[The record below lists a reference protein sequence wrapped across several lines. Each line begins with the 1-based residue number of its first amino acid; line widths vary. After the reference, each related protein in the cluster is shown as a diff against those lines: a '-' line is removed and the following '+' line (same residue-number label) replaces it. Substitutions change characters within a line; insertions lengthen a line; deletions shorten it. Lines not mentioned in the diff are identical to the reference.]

1 MDSQKRNFRG
11 RTTLD
16 IARETERFKGWVA
29 QNDQVAYEINSQRE
43 AHNETEPPASHNQ
56 NKAVAARSYH
66 RLPSGSPVPQ
76 KQLLPLIAHG
86 STCNITE
93 NTPQPKMLIPSCRHF
108 TENVRSA
115 LMFAVSHPPVT
126 ASTLIELDLN
136 WILHNINLR
145 SDINFETDLHFMPV
159 KGKRAEQKRKEAQ
172 EYWLALAA
180 ELQIHLH
187 ARLKCPPSLED
198 EESFTGESFT
208 PRLGQMFTD
217 LRELLETLVPDRDHA
232 SIAENLDVPFVMQ
245 QIENGVLDI
254 SRLAEWLASL
264 LKSHCAPMR
273 DEWADQMT
281 QLIEEGAQISD
292 MVLLVGG
299 IEKLFSVLEA
309 MKLVSLFIAFG
320 VTTIL
325 IKHRTLQ
332 TIKFVPS
339 VFSLWTT
346 RYLFSKDFSQ
356 RELWMVRSIR
366 GRAAI
371 GTTKQ
376 SNGTY
381 LGSFVRTL
389 RRASRPTRA

>member
-1 MDSQKRNFRG
+1 MDSQKRSFRG
-11 RTTLD
+11 RTTFD
-16 IARETERFKGWVA
+16 IVRETERCKGWAA
-29 QNDQVAYEINSQRE
+29 QNGQVAYEINSQRE
-43 AHNETEPPASHNQ
+43 AHNETEPTPSHDQ
-56 NKAVAARSYH
+56 SKTVAARNHH
-66 RLPSGSPVPQ
+66 RLPPGRPIPQ
-76 KQLLPLIAHG
+76 KQLRPFVARG

-93 NTPQPKMLIPSCRHF
+93 NTPQAKMLIPSCRHF

-115 LMFAVSHPPVT
+115 LMFAVPHPPVT

-187 ARLKCPPSLED
+187 ARLGCPPSHEN

-264 LKSHCAPMR
+264 MKSHCAPMR

-281 QLIEEGAQISD
+281 QQIEEGAQISD
-292 MVLLVGG
+292 MVLLVRG
-299 IEKLFSVLEA
+299 IEKLFSILEA
-309 MKLVSLFIAFG
+309 MKLVSLFTAFREN
-320 VTTIL
+320 TIL

-339 VFSLWTT
+339 VSNLWTT
-346 RYLFSKDFSQ
+346 RYLFNKDFSQ
-356 RELWMVRSIR
+356 RESWMAKLIR
-366 GRAAI
+366 DRAAI

-381 LGSFVRTL
+381 LGSCI
-389 RRASRPTRA
+389 RAFQ

>member
-1 MDSQKRNFRG
+1 MDSQKRSFRG
-11 RTTLD
+11 RTTFD
-16 IARETERFKGWVA
+16 TVRETERCKGWAA
-29 QNDQVAYEINSQRE
+29 QNGQVAYEINFQRE
-43 AHNETEPPASHNQ
+43 AHNETEPTPTHDQ
-56 NKAVAARSYH
+56 NKTVAARSHH
-66 RLPSGSPVPQ
+66 RLPPGRPIPQ
-76 KQLLPLIAHG
+76 KQLCPLVGHG

-93 NTPQPKMLIPSCRHF
+93 NIPQARMLVPSCRHF
-108 TENVRSA
+108 TENMRSA
-115 LMFAVSHPPVT
+115 LMFAVPHPPVT

-187 ARLKCPPSLED
+187 ARLECPPSHEN

-264 LKSHCAPMR
+264 MKSHCAPMR
-273 DEWADQMT
+273 DEWADHMT
-281 QLIEEGAQISD
+281 QQIEEGAQISD
-292 MVLLVGG
+292 VVLLVRG
-299 IEKLFSVLEA
+299 IEKLFSILEA
-309 MKLVSLFIAFG
+309 MKLVSLFTAFR

-346 RYLFSKDFSQ
+346 RYLFNKDFSQ
-356 RELWMVRSIR
+356 RESWMAKSIPD
-366 GRAAI
+366 RAAT

-381 LGSFVRTL
+381 LGSCI
-389 RRASRPTRA
+389 RALQ